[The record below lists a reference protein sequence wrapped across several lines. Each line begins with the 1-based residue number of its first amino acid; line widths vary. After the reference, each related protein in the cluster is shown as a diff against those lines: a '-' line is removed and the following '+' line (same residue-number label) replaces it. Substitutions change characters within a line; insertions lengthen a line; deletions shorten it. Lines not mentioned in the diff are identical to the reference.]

1 MNITRMSLLLFVFA
15 SSILTYAQEAPDSTY
30 ILRANDIIRLD
41 VYEEPELS
49 GAVRILKT
57 GHVSFPLIG
66 SLEISGLTINAAAA
80 KIRGLYAKDYLV
92 DPKLTLTVQEYSTDF
107 IWVIG
112 AVVNAGQ
119 IAIPVSGHIDLAS
132 AMATAGGISPSADAN
147 RILLVRE
154 SGETSTY
161 TMASISNGS
170 NGRIKMQANDRII
183 VNQSAYVGKSV
194 TVLGRVGRQGPVPF
208 PINGQLDLVSA
219 IAQAGGLTELANPKK
234 ITLNRKGNVITLD
247 YREISERGD
256 KPFILQPDDIV
267 NVPERLF

>member
-1 MNITRMSLLLFVFA
+1 MSLLLFVFA
-15 SSILTYAQEAPDSTY
+15 SSLLTYAQEAPDSTY

-57 GHVSFPLIG
+57 GQVSFPLIG
-66 SLEISGLTINAAAA
+66 SLEISGLTIKAATA
-80 KIRGLYAKDYLV
+80 KIRSLYAADYLV
-92 DPKLTLTVQEYSTDF
+92 DPKLTLTIQEYATDY

-112 AVVNAGQ
+112 AVINAGQ

-132 AMATAGGISPSADAN
+132 AIATAGGISPSADTN
-147 RILLVRE
+147 SILLVRE

-161 TMASISNGS
+161 TMNAISNS
-170 NGRIKMQANDRII
+170 NTGRIKLQANDRII

-194 TVLGRVGRQGPVPF
+194 TILGRVGHQGPVPF
-208 PINGQLDLVSA
+208 PINGQLDLISA

-234 ITLNRKGNVITLD
+234 ITVNRKGKVISLD

-256 KPFILQPDDIV
+256 KPFILQPNDIIT
-267 NVPERLF
+267 VPERLF